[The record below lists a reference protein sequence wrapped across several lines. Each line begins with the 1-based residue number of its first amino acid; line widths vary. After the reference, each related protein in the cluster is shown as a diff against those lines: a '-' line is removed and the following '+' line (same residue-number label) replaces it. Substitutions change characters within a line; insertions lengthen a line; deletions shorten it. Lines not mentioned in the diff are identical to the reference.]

1 MINESNADHPVF
13 TPLIYDPNAAPGR
26 RFTVA
31 PISSNIPRM
40 YHSTATLIPDGS
52 ILLGKHSA
60 FFTHTPYLTPK
71 TSAGSNPN
79 SDVIFNVTYPTE
91 YR

>member
-1 MINESNADHPVF
+1 MINESNADHPNF

-31 PISSNIPRM
+31 PVSSNIARM

-52 ILLGKHSA
+52 ILLGECTSVILFSSA
-60 FFTHTPYLTPK
+60 NNKIP
-71 TSAGSNPN
+71 
-79 SDVIFNVTYPTE
+79 
-91 YR
+91 